1 MFSKNNR
8 LMNDQRKGEKI
19 TRYSIKKYSFGAASV
34 AVAFGIYFA
43 NGPVVSAQEL
53 SNSSNL
59 VSTSQV
65 PTEPESQ
72 SPDQEQSQAAS
83 QAVES
88 SAKELEAAE
97 RSEERRVGKECR
109 SRWSPYH

>member
-65 PTEPESQ
+65 PAKL
-72 SPDQEQSQAAS
+72 QSQALRS
-83 QAVES
+83 WRLQVKHQNHL
-88 SAKELEAAE
+88 AKQTNKV
-97 RSEERRVGKECR
+97 RRVRPVKKR
-109 SRWSPYH
+109 HRRFQTQHSLK